1 MRGARRP
8 RLLREK
14 VVPAPTFFAEE
25 EEGEEEEETSTLMTH
40 SILEEEEPKDLEGL
54 FLNTNTTA
62 LKDEEH

>member
-14 VVPAPTFFAEE
+14 VPAPTFFAEE
-25 EEGEEEEETSTLMTH
+25 EREEEEETSSTLTH

-62 LKDEEH
+62 LKDEEHY